1 MTEKD
6 VIVLGIESSCDETS
20 VAVVKNGREVLSNVI
35 DTQIKIHELYGGVVP
50 EIASRNHIEAISR
63 VAKTALEEAKMS
75 FSDIDVVA
83 PTYGPGLVGALLVG
97 LSYGRGLAYA
107 LKKPLVGVNHLEGHI
122 AANYITHP
130 DLEPPFLCMLTSG
143 GNTQIVYVKDYCD
156 MEVLGRTRDDAIG
169 EAFDKV
175 ARVVGL
181 GYPGGPKVDKLA
193 QQGNPTIDFP
203 KTHFENLDFSF
214 SGIKTAVIN
223 LHHKNPDVSREDLCM
238 SFEKAVTE
246 VLIENITKAIE
257 QTEIKKV
264 VLAGGVSA
272 NTHIRSEFEK
282 LEQKGIKVY
291 KPDLKL
297 CTDNAAMIGAAGYYR
312 YMHGDLSENTLNAVP
327 NLKIGD

>member
-83 PTYGPGLVGALLVG
+83 PTYGPLLVG

-257 QTEIKKV
+257 QTGIKKV